1 MRAAPRSKAIGAV
14 QEVLLVD
21 RFEQH
26 RYRSLDDL
34 ILERGFADWSLTPV
48 LLLDPDALDGRGLV
62 ASAPQT
68 LMQIAQ
74 ILVKV
79 FGICLRCDPVKAR
92 GTGLARVTI
101 CLPQK
106 VLVDQ
111 GGQGREYPRRFAGRL
126 CRNALKFWCDGW

>member
-26 RYRSLDDL
+26 HYRSLDDL
-34 ILERGFADWSLTPV
+34 ILERGFADGTLTPV
-48 LLLDPDALDGRGLV
+48 VLLDPDALDGRCLV
-62 ASAPQT
+62 ASAAQT
-68 LMQIAQ
+68 LMQVAQ

-79 FGICLRCDPVKAR
+79 FGIRLRCHPVNAR
-92 GTGLARVTI
+92 GTGLARVTV

-106 VLVDQ
+106 VLIDQ
-111 GGQGREYPRRFAGRL
+111 GGQGREYPRGVAGCL